1 MVLGGLKLI
10 YRLSDNYYELY
21 DLEAD
26 PTERQNIVDDHPEA
40 GALKAMLGRYVD
52 HHLYDLAQ
60 GKTGAQRPP
69 GSPPMKASAPKK
81 AKRSGVEGSKAC
93 ISAED

>member
-26 PTERQNIVDDHPEA
+26 PTERQNIVDDHPGRRLESDVGTVCRPSPVRL
-40 GALKAMLGRYVD
+40 GA
-52 HHLYDLAQ
+52 

-69 GSPPMKASAPKK
+69 GSP
-81 AKRSGVEGSKAC
+81 R
-93 ISAED
+93 